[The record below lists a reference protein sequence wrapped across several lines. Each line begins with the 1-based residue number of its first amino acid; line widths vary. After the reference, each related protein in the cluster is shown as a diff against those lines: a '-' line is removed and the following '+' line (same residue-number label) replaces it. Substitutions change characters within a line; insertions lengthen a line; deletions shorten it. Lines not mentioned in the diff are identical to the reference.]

1 MQQIKK
7 NQKKKRKPKGTLV
20 FATGTYIA
28 NFGFNSGMLLL
39 TELLINPRVPISIS
53 ELYPLFLEERDR
65 PPNVLNCLYCQL
77 GLHLHIKQ

>member
-7 NQKKKRKPKGTLV
+7 TRKKKENRKELWCLPQEHTLLIL
-20 FATGTYIA
+20 ASI
-28 NFGFNSGMLLL
+28 L
-39 TELLINPRVPISIS
+39 ELLINPRVPISIS